1 MKPASS
7 FPGPARKL
15 LATSVVARVPAAM
28 LSIAL
33 LVHVQRLTGSYGIAG
48 LAAGA
53 YGLAT
58 GVGGPLLGRLAD
70 RRGQRRVL
78 LLGATATA
86 AQLIALALAPAQ
98 VPAALLVVL
107 AAGIGFAQPPVGA
120 CLRAALPALVSG
132 ADAMRR
138 AYAIES
144 TAAELTFIA
153 GPPIALAVS
162 AAWSTRVALAGA
174 GVALLGATALFA
186 ARAPDTRAGSAGA
199 PRSRAG
205 SLASPVIVALSLI
218 LTGVGFAF
226 GAVEV
231 SVTAAA
237 AHAGTTAGAGPL
249 LALWAV
255 GSLVGGLLVARFGAQ
270 RLSLA
275 AVAVALLLA
284 HAAPA
289 LGVGNAVALAALML
303 LAGATIAPT
312 YTVVYARAGDA
323 APEGTA
329 TEAFAW
335 LATAVAVGAA
345 AGAAIAGGVI
355 DHAGPGAG
363 FLVGGLGG
371 LALAA
376 PLLRRLV
383 RREAVPARGPGPAPH
398 RCA

>member
-1 MKPASS
+1 
-7 FPGPARKL
+7 
-15 LATSVVARVPAAM
+15 M

-33 LVHVQRLTGSYGIAG
+33 LVHVQRLTGSYGLAG

-78 LLGATATA
+78 LVGATATA
-86 AQLIALALAPAQ
+86 TQLIALALLPAGA
-98 VPAALLVVL
+98 PAALLVVL

-120 CLRAALPALVSG
+120 CLRAALPALVVDG
-132 ADAMRR
+132 DAIRR

-162 AAWSTRVALAGA
+162 AAWSTRAALAGA
-174 GVALLGATALFA
+174 GVALLGATAQFA
-186 ARAPDTRAGSAGA
+186 ARAGDRQADRAAA

-205 SLASPVIVALSLI
+205 SLASPVIVTLSLV
-218 LTGVGFAF
+218 LAGVGFAF
-226 GAVEV
+226 GATEV

-237 AHAGTTAGAGPL
+237 ADLGSTAGAGPL

-255 GSLVGGLLVARFGAQ
+255 GSLAGGLLVARFGAR
-270 RLSLA
+270 RLGLG
-275 AVAVALLLA
+275 AVVVVLLLA

-289 LGVGNAVALAALML
+289 LGAGGTVALAALLL

-312 YTVVYARAGDA
+312 YTVVYALAGDA

-335 LATAVAVGAA
+335 LATAVSVGAA

-371 LALAA
+371 LAVAA
-376 PLLRRLV
+376 PLLRRLATPALSP
-383 RREAVPARGPGPAPH
+383 EAA
-398 RCA
+398 